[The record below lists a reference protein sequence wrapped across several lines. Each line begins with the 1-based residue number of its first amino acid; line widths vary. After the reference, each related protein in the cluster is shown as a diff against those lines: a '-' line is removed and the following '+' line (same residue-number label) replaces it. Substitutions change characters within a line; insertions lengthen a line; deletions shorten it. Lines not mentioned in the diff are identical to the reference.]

1 MEFGSWQ
8 VTNEGIS
15 WKGQGFNRF
24 EIPADQLNATWK
36 GNEEDEIFYE
46 WILLAT
52 AEDWMTE
59 DDLIDLNYAFVF
71 AAAKFEVE
79 FDYEI
84 FDATMEEQFEQLDAE
99 EDEDFD
105 M

>member
-1 MEFGSWQ
+1 MQFGSWK
-8 VTNEGIS
+8 VTDKGIS
-15 WKGQGFNRF
+15 WDGDGVNKF

-36 GNEEDEIFYE
+36 GNGEDEIFYE
-46 WILLAT
+46 WILLAK

-71 AAAKFEVE
+71 AAAKFGLA
-79 FDYEI
+79 FDYDI

-99 EDEDFD
+99 EDEDLD
-105 M
+105 

>member
-1 MEFGSWQ
+1 MRFGSWT
-8 VTNEGIS
+8 VTDKGII
-15 WKGQGFNRF
+15 WDAGDFNRF

-36 GNEEDEIFYE
+36 GGDGDELFYE

-52 AEDWMTE
+52 AESWFTE
-59 DDLIDLNYAFVF
+59 DDLIDLNYAFVY
-71 AAAKFEVE
+71 AAAKFGVA

-99 EDEDFD
+99 EDEDYD
-105 M
+105 